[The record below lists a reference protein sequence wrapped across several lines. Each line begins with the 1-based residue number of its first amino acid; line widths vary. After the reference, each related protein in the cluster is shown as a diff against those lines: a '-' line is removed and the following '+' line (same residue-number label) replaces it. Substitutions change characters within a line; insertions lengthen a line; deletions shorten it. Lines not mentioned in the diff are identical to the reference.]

1 VTDLLDGVVAVLV
14 AATLNAVVVA
24 GILLTARVSEKAF
37 LTRVYLS
44 TLLLRTLMALA
55 LNASVGTSGFAAA
68 FWGDSGTYDAEGDLL
83 ARRWHGENT
92 STVLTHAVSGYGFV
106 YYVAAFYYVFG
117 RNQLLLQLLNATI
130 GSVTVLVVYAIGHR
144 LFGQAV
150 ARWAALFMAF
160 FPQML
165 FWSAGMYKDPSVL
178 LCIAV
183 AMYAVLRLR
192 ESFSPGMAVLLG
204 VAALG
209 LLTLRFYIFYFV
221 ALAALAAFV
230 FGMRGRLGPRLLSY
244 GLVTVALVGAFS
256 VAVKKETLDVQSAY
270 MTLEQMQVTR
280 VDQAMWGKSA
290 YGAGYDVSTPA
301 GALQALPVG
310 LVYLLFAPFP
320 WAISGVRQLLTLP
333 ETLVW
338 YALMPAFA
346 RGLVYSVR
354 RRLRDVLPILV
365 FAVTLTIAYAL
376 MQGNVGTAYRQRT
389 QVTMFFFVFMAVGIV
404 QRSRQ
409 MTAQPFEPVLATGN
423 AGAANAPTG
432 KVAIVDHDFVCDEPI
447 GVAKRGSRANAKV
460 DEAALPQRTTAKARE
475 SDGAGEKRSGG
486 KGEAMGLGRRERP
499 S

>member
-1 VTDLLDGVVAVLV
+1 VTDLFDGVVAVVV
-14 AATLNAVVVA
+14 AAGLNAVVIA
-24 GILLTARVSEKAF
+24 AVSVTTHVRERAF
-37 LTRVYLS
+37 LSRVYLS
-44 TLLLRTLMALA
+44 TLVLRALMALA
-55 LNASVGTSGFAAA
+55 LNVSVSTSGFAAA

-83 ARRWHGENT
+83 ARRWHGESTN
-92 STVLTHAVSGYGFV
+92 TVLTQAVSGYGFV
-106 YYVAAFYYVFG
+106 YYVGALYFVFG

-130 GSVTVLVVYAIGHR
+130 GSLTVLVVYAIAHR
-144 LFGQAV
+144 LFGAAV

-178 LCIAV
+178 LCIAG
-183 AMYAVLRLR
+183 AMYTVLRLR

-204 VAALG
+204 LAALG

-221 ALAALAAFV
+221 ALAGLAAFV

-244 GLVTVALVGAFS
+244 GLVMVALAGAFS
-256 VAVKKETLDVQSAY
+256 FAVKKETLEVQSAF

-280 VDQAMWGKSA
+280 ADQAMWGQSA
-290 YGAGYDVSTPA
+290 YGTEYDVSTPA

-320 WAISGVRQLLTLP
+320 WAITGIRQLLTLP

-346 RGLVYSVR
+346 RGLAYSVR
-354 RRLRDVLPILV
+354 HRLRDVLPILV

-409 MTAQPFEPVLATGN
+409 TSHQGFQPAL
-423 AGAANAPTG
+423 AGASAGSAT
-432 KVAIVDHDFVCDEPI
+432 VSVVDHDFVFDEPLGLNQEQTQQGKDVEK
-447 GVAKRGSRANAKV
+447 GVRRRGKAVPIV
-460 DEAALPQRTTAKARE
+460 DSDFVVEEFAPVEKAAGSAH
-475 SDGAGEKRSGG
+475 
-486 KGEAMGLGRRERP
+486 GRRGRP